1 MVDNANKGPFFVSS
15 LEDSQGTPMVYTIAI
30 RHGNGGHYLFHD
42 YADKRDAQARC
53 DQMNEAVNEWMMRLM
68 DQLDA
73 PLHLGEE
80 AGND

>member
-15 LEDSQGTPMVYTIAI
+15 LEDSQGAPMVYTIAI

-53 DQMNEAVNEWMMRLM
+53 DQMNEAVAEWV
-68 DQLDA
+68 QGYA
-73 PLHLGEE
+73 IKPEESSTEQE